1 MGIIIKWHILYLKS
15 TFCFRRMNRFFYL
28 FLFIFFLPYVCIG
41 QGNNVVLINDAHT
54 TLIKGEKIS
63 FYEDFT
69 NSLTLEQI
77 KNETF
82 SSCTGVPNFGFSKS
96 TYWFKFKLLTKSN
109 QNNNILRID
118 NPNIDSVTIF
128 ISNKM
133 NEWKKISSGL
143 STNFSE
149 RRYNTS
155 DILFHLDLL
164 TDVPQVVYLKVRTK
178 NNFFI
183 PIYVGK
189 FKQITASMRKDANIV
204 SLFLGV
210 ILIMIVYNLF
220 LAISTK
226 DKAYFLYI
234 LYLISILYT
243 QISLKGLGYQYLWNL
258 STFFTNK
265 SIVLSGAISGIFTIL
280 FTKQFLALPQT
291 LPRIN
296 KIINVFIVLDVL
308 GIVLSFFS
316 YYLLSFQIVNIVAIL
331 GCLIILTSAL
341 LLIKKGDRSAV
352 FFFLAYSFFLVSV
365 IIYVL
370 RLYGVIPLT
379 IVTRYIL
386 LIGSTLEVALLSFA
400 LADKINM
407 YRREKDRSYHRMLQA
422 VKEKEEFVRAQNL
435 LLEEKV
441 QNRTEDL
448 EHANNEL
455 HQVNSEL
462 NVALEHQKRAEG
474 QLIQAEKMASLG
486 RITAGIAHEINNP
499 INFIQ
504 SNIGSLD
511 LDVKELLELLGKYKE
526 ITKDNIEEKLR
537 EIRDFAEDI
546 ELDTLYEEIPM
557 LLTGMKEGTTR
568 TASIVSG
575 LRVFSRLDED
585 ALKKTDIHLGID
597 STIRLL
603 HSMTPKD
610 LEIVKKYNEIPLVEC
625 NPGKLNQVFMNLIA
639 NAIQAL
645 SSVHD
650 QRRKR
655 ITITTAERDSHVVIK
670 IADNGSGIPLDI
682 QDKIFEPF
690 FTTKEVGEGTGLGL
704 SLVFSI
710 IQKHNGTIK
719 VYSKVDEGSEFTIT
733 LPIEQSNLQ
742 EDED

>member
-1 MGIIIKWHILYLKS
+1 
-15 TFCFRRMNRFFYL
+15 
-28 FLFIFFLPYVCIG
+28 
-41 QGNNVVLINDAHT
+41 
-54 TLIKGEKIS
+54 
-63 FYEDFT
+63 
-69 NSLTLEQI
+69 
-77 KNETF
+77 
-82 SSCTGVPNFGFSKS
+82 
-96 TYWFKFKLLTKSN
+96 
-109 QNNNILRID
+109 
-118 NPNIDSVTIF
+118 
-128 ISNKM
+128 
-133 NEWKKISSGL
+133 
-143 STNFSE
+143 
-149 RRYNTS
+149 
-155 DILFHLDLL
+155 
-164 TDVPQVVYLKVRTK
+164 
-178 NNFFI
+178 
-183 PIYVGK
+183 
-189 FKQITASMRKDANIV
+189 
-204 SLFLGV
+204 
-210 ILIMIVYNLF
+210 
-220 LAISTK
+220 
-226 DKAYFLYI
+226 
-234 LYLISILYT
+234 
-243 QISLKGLGYQYLWNL
+243 
-258 STFFTNK
+258 
-265 SIVLSGAISGIFTIL
+265 
-280 FTKQFLALPQT
+280 
-291 LPRIN
+291 
-296 KIINVFIVLDVL
+296 
-308 GIVLSFFS
+308 
-316 YYLLSFQIVNIVAIL
+316 
-331 GCLIILTSAL
+331 
-341 LLIKKGDRSAV
+341 
-352 FFFLAYSFFLVSV
+352 
-365 IIYVL
+365 
-370 RLYGVIPLT
+370 
-379 IVTRYIL
+379 
-386 LIGSTLEVALLSFA
+386 SFA

-511 LDVKELLELLGKYKE
+511 LDIKELLELLEKYKE

-568 TASIVSG
+568 TAGIVSG

-603 HSMTPKD
+603 HSMIPKD

-645 SSVHD
+645 SSIED
-650 QRRKR
+650 QRKKR
-655 ITITTAERDSHVVIK
+655 ITITTGEKDGNIIIK
-670 IADNGSGIPLDI
+670 VSDNGSGIPLDI

-719 VYSKVDEGSEFTIT
+719 VYSELGEGSEFVLI
-733 LPIEQSNLQ
+733 LPIHQSRN
-742 EDED
+742 